1 MNAQSFDSYSIAG
14 LFVVTVLI
22 MIAFIEIGFRLG
34 ARAAGKAV
42 KLQAAQVRAIMGAA
56 LGLGAFMLAFSFAIS
71 QSHFEVRV
79 QSMVEEARLARNA
92 FLQAGFLREPYRLE
106 ARQILRQYI
115 EDRIRVDTLA
125 REHKAEEIFALV
137 EKSEQM
143 QAKLWQLAVASQSK
157 GRQPGRAT
165 PEREPFMGLVTGLI
179 DIHAARLQAA
189 VMNRISSV
197 IWAALYLTSV
207 MSMLI
212 MGFQAGLTGRR
223 SPVATYTLAVAFS
236 VVMML
241 ITDLDR
247 PLMSLFKVD
256 NQVMVR
262 LLEQME
268 STSGA
273 FSVPSHQWPVD

>member
-1 MNAQSFDSYSIAG
+1 MNAQWFDSYSIAG

-22 MIAFIEIGFRLG
+22 MITFIEIGFRLG
-34 ARAAGKAV
+34 AGVGGKAA

-56 LGLGAFMLAFSFAIS
+56 LGLAAFMLAFSFSIS
-71 QSHFEVRV
+71 QSHFEGRV

-92 FLQAGFLREPYRLE
+92 FLQSEFLHEPYRGE
-106 ARQILRQYI
+106 ARQILRQYVQ
-115 EDRIRVDTLA
+115 DRIQIVALA
-125 REHKAEEIFALV
+125 REQKAEAIIALV

-143 QAKLWQLAVASQSK
+143 QAKLWRLAVANQLK
-157 GRQPGRAT
+157 GLETGLTT
-165 PEREPFMGLVTGLI
+165 PEREPFMGSVTGLI

-197 IWAALYLTSV
+197 IWAALYLTLV

-273 FSVPSHQWPVD
+273 FSIPPRQRPVN